1 MLKFFVRD
9 MLDFQQMK
17 GKKMK
22 KDINNFDV
30 REAINEVIQMQNYIA
45 NKSQIRI

>member
-17 GKKMK
+17 GKKMR
-22 KDINNFDV
+22 KDISKFDV
-30 REAINEVIQMQNYIA
+30 FNAIDEVISM
-45 NKSQIRI
+45 